1 MLRLTAGFYLYY
13 FHSYYTFLFNRNEV
27 KVRHRVFFFIE
38 MNDKFVR
45 GRKTCQDHGLRKTKK
60 TKGSSSLHNNQTPAR
75 TTQVLNGTL
84 LTRSRIDLQSRCC
97 LIL

>member
-1 MLRLTAGFYLYY
+1 MLRLTAGVYLYY

-45 GRKTCQDHGLRKTKK
+45 GRKTCQDHDYVRQRKQKAQAHYTITKPQHVQPK
-60 TKGSSSLHNNQTPAR
+60 Y
-75 TTQVLNGTL
+75 
-84 LTRSRIDLQSRCC
+84 
-97 LIL
+97 